1 MFFPGFLV
9 FLVCLLALPLLAAP
23 APVADQ
29 ALPEPPRRFSRTI
42 RETVRWTGA
51 QQILVT
57 EAAGRIRVRGED
69 RTDIEFKG
77 IQTAF
82 HKSLDTARTHVT
94 DVVLGVE
101 SRPESLRLHTRLP
114 DTWKSGLS
122 GRIDYSLKAPE
133 KAPLAL
139 QTVTGNIYVTDMQG
153 PLDAH
158 TVDGDTLCRN
168 VKGPVTIVSVTGG
181 VTVDRCPRALSV
193 RTLTGPVTMTLDTLE
208 DNLEINTLSGPVRV
222 ILERG
227 ADVRLVLSTG
237 VGAIDTGGPD
247 DFSGRRVVEKT
258 YGGGAHTVTV
268 RSLTGSITIENNDD
282 PRKRK

>member
-1 MFFPGFLV
+1 MIFPGFLV
-9 FLVCLLALPLLAAP
+9 FLVCFWALPLFAAP
-23 APVADQ
+23 APDQ

-51 QQILVT
+51 QQILVS
-57 EAAGRIRVRGED
+57 EAAGRINVQGQD
-69 RTDIEFKG
+69 RTDIELKG

-101 SRPESLRLHTRLP
+101 SRPEALRLHTRLP

-122 GRIDYSLKAPE
+122 GRIDYALKAPE
-133 KAPLAL
+133 KAPLDL
-139 QTVTGNIYVTDMQG
+139 QTVTGNIVVVDMQG
-153 PLDAH
+153 PLDAR
-158 TVDGDTLCRN
+158 TVDGEIVCRN
-168 VKGPVTIVSVTGG
+168 VKGPVTIDSVTGA

-193 RTLTGPVTMTLDTLE
+193 STLTGPVTVTLDTLE
-208 DNLEINTLSGPVRV
+208 DNLEINTLSGPVR
-222 ILERG
+222 LLLAQG

-237 VGAIDTGGPD
+237 MGAIDLGGPD
-247 DFSGRRVVEKT
+247 DFSGRRAVEKT